1 MAFAMHRTEIEKF
14 IAECVALLILSE
26 DILQRLRKLSKPRSL
41 GPLAIALI
49 FFSQSDV

>member
-1 MAFAMHRTEIEKF
+1 MSARFSLMLLLFAAC
-14 IAECVALLILSE
+14 IAALVGGCDRE
-26 DILQRLRKLSKPRSL
+26 LRKLSKPRSL